1 MTRGTVFLVDDDS
14 DLLTATA
21 DWLEVSGFAVRALP
35 SARSALSALE
45 KEAPDLVVTD
55 IRMPGMDGLGFLA
68 AIRERHPALPV
79 VMMTGHGDVPLAV
92 SAMRQGAEDFLEK
105 PIDADHLVA
114 VLDRAVGKTRLHQE
128 IHRLQQSLQESRET
142 GGLLGDSAGI
152 RDLRARI
159 RALADIDVDVL
170 VIGETGT
177 GKELVA
183 RALHEQ
189 GRRAAGPFVPVNC
202 AAVPESIFES
212 EIFGHAKGAFTGAQQ
227 DRIGKFE
234 HAAGGTVF
242 LDEMES
248 MPPALQAKI
257 LRILQERS
265 VERLGENRLRP
276 LDVRVIAAVKSD
288 LSADHEGNLL
298 RRDLY
303 YRLASVELTIPP
315 LRRRGGD
322 IGLLFTHFATLAAG
336 RYGRP
341 LPEIDD
347 ALLRR
352 LEAHDWPGNVR
363 ELKAAAERH
372 ALGIGDAALPDA
384 GTPPLPGETLAERM
398 DEFEAAE
405 IRKALDAC
413 GGRTADAAER
423 LGLPRRTLADRMAR
437 YGLNR

>member
-1 MTRGTVFLVDDDS
+1 MTRGAVFLVDDDS

-21 DWLEVSGFAVRALP
+21 DWLEVSGFAVRAFP

-92 SAMRQGAEDFLEK
+92 NAMRQGAEDFLEK

-128 IHRLQQSLQESRET
+128 IHRLQQSLQESREA
-142 GGLLGDSAGI
+142 GGLLGDSPGI
-152 RDLRARI
+152 RDLRDRI

-189 GRRAAGPFVPVNC
+189 GRRAAGPFVAVNC

-227 DRIGKFE
+227 DRTGKFE
-234 HAAGGTVF
+234 HAAGGTIF

-248 MPPALQAKI
+248 MPSALQAKI
-257 LRILQERS
+257 LRTLQERNI
-265 VERLGENRLRP
+265 ERLGEIKLRP
-276 LDVRVIAAVKSD
+276 LDVRVIAAVKSVR
-288 LSADHEGNLL
+288 SADHEGSLL

-303 YRLASVELTIPP
+303 YRLASVELVIPP

-322 IGLLFTHFATLAAG
+322 IALLFTHFATLAAA

-341 LPEIDD
+341 LPAIDD

-352 LEAHDWPGNVR
+352 LETHGWPGNVR

-372 ALGIGDAALPDA
+372 ALGIGDAAMPDA
-384 GTPPLPGETLAERM
+384 AALPLPGETLAERI

-413 GGRTADAAER
+413 GGRTADAADR

-437 YGLNR
+437 HGIRR